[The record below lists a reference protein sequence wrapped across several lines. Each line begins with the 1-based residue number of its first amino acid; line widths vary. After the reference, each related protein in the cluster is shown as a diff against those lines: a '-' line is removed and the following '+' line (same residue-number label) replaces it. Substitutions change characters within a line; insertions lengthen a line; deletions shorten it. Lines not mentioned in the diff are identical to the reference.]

1 MALTLSDL
9 VEELNEITL
18 TERRPQRKFNS
29 LIREIANEPITGKL
43 TIDSVTQ
50 TVAYTRVKSLRDGK
64 TIKCALPQTDY
75 TLELQVH
82 AAEDVQK
89 GTNAVFTFALDKF
102 DGYSLVFYAHQVEL
116 IAADSATKK
125 DIVQSK
131 TPPQDPN
138 STTGTPVVSKHSS
151 PNLPPKVEDPLAVF
165 RAEALAILSK
175 DAAKEITDTSQDQAL
190 LKQLQDESRQ
200 HLVELTRRAE
210 SHAKEDLR
218 ELDSESPQAV
228 TNTSSSGSDQ
238 GVNAPTKSPISSQAV
253 SNQTIPAD
261 DDILDSTN
269 HTEHV
274 DNLKS
279 EVKASTNPT
288 STPTPETPNPPSKEK
303 TAPPA
308 PPNLDELLGE
318 ALGESDVPVNLELL
332 STIVSLQTG
341 IPVATVAEAQKHM
354 WMAISSPTTFGEGKS
369 RYRFPLLGEFLVRK
383 NGGDISLDFSSNEIE
398 TIASAK
404 VNESVDYKQAAKYV
418 ETNSGPLIARH
429 ALALGLGTASAM
441 GIQKAHSYM
450 VVYRT
455 VLLLLRII
463 GKGTRRIR
471 IEDVGEFFPSMIS
484 GAKAYRFRVYPALLR
499 ATSSAF
505 KDATV
510 FLSNPGEAQKRFD
523 EQPLTPNK
531 SSELSPAGVG
541 CVLLVGLFFAIAFW
555 LAAT

>member
-9 VEELNEITL
+9 VDELGKITL

-29 LIREIANEPITGKL
+29 LIREIANEPITGEL
-43 TIDSVTQ
+43 TIESVTQ

-64 TIKCALPQTDY
+64 TIKCLLPQTDY

-102 DGYSLVFYAHQVEL
+102 DGYRAVFYAHQVEL
-116 IAADSATKK
+116 IATDSATKK
-125 DIVQSK
+125 DVVQSE
-131 TPPQDPN
+131 TPPQDTDIPIGPDAVPN
-138 STTGTPVVSKHSS
+138 RSSTQ
-151 PNLPPKVEDPLAVF
+151 PPSQSGDPLAVF
-165 RAEALAILSK
+165 REEALAILSK
-175 DAAKEITDTSQDQAL
+175 DADKEITDSSQDQAL

-210 SHAKEDLR
+210 SHAKKDVH
-218 ELDSESPQAV
+218 ELNTKSEQAE
-228 TNTSSSGSDQ
+228 TITSSSGSDQ
-238 GVNAPTKSPISSQAV
+238 GVNPRTNSPISSQAV
-253 SNQTIPAD
+253 SNETTSDENIRY
-261 DDILDSTN
+261 STN
-269 HTEHV
+269 ETEHV
-274 DNLKS
+274 ENLKS
-279 EVKASTNPT
+279 DVKASTT
-288 STPTPETPNPPSKEK
+288 QRSLPETDKTNPISNIEK
-303 TAPPA
+303 APLKSI
-308 PPNLDELLGE
+308 NLDDYMDD
-318 ALGESDVPVNLELL
+318 ALGESDQPVTLELL

-341 IPVATVAEAQKHM
+341 LPIATVADTQKHM
-354 WMAISSPTTFGEGKS
+354 WSVLSSPTTFGEGKS

-418 ETNSGPLIARH
+418 ESNSGPLIARH
-429 ALALGLGTASAM
+429 ALALGLSTASAM

-523 EQPLTPNK
+523 EQSLTTNK
-531 SSELSPAGVG
+531 PSELSPAGVG
-541 CVLLVGLFFAIAFW
+541 CLLLIGLFLAIAFW
-555 LAAT
+555 LAMT